1 MDKPNLPLKPN
12 VCCGYP
18 VNAGESFTSLF
29 GEYEPDPTPRAGDLA
44 ICLNCG
50 TYLVYTSEEND
61 ARLAERQDLI
71 GLSDK
76 RRLQLKKAQKYLR
89 RRGRIWPRKKGG
101 ERFSQLAT
109 S

>member
-18 VNAGESFTSLF
+18 VDTGESFDSVL
-29 GEYEPDPTPRAGDLA
+29 GEVKYEPDPDPNVGDLA

-50 TYLVYTSEEND
+50 TYLVYTTEEND
-61 ARLAERQDLI
+61 TRLAELRDLI

-76 RRLQLKKAQKYLR
+76 RRKQLKKVRKYLR
-89 RRGRIWPRKKGG
+89 ARGRIWPKKKGG
-101 ERFSQLAT
+101 ERFSPN
-109 S
+109 